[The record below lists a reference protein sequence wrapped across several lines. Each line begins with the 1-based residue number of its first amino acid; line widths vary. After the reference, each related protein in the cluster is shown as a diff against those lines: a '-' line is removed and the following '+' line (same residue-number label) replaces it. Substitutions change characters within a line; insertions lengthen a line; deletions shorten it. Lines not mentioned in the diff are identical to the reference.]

1 MLSALLTVTAL
12 TATFAT
18 ATPREDLA
26 ARAPALGLPH
36 ADQSAAD
43 ALPGA
48 RLVPGGMDTVGA
60 SRLGGDPDLPS
71 GMKWP
76 TCRGKKTTFLAQIPL
91 ADLAQIE
98 PGAVPADDSTLAV
111 FAGLIPADD
120 GVTQME
126 QSPGRVG
133 RATCVLVRTL
143 RGPLV
148 RRTTPKRV
156 PRLRSRPVRFVP
168 TLTVPDSQL
177 AQERY
182 GLTDKQVYDKYWRL
196 EYEAAAGTL
205 GREPDELPIHQLL
218 GWPAAVQYAPLFG
231 CGTTFPKEPTHRLLF
246 QLAFDERLNF
256 AIGDGGWLYL
266 TGRPAD
272 LRAGR
277 FDRLCSEF
285 QQG

>member
-1 MLSALLTVTAL
+1 MLNELVAMTAL

-26 ARAPALGLPH
+26 ARARALGLPH
-36 ADQSAAD
+36 ADRIAAD

-48 RLVPGGMDTVGA
+48 RLVPGGADTVGA
-60 SRLGGDPDLPS
+60 SRLGGDPDLPP

-76 TCRGKKTTFLAQIPL
+76 TCRGKKTSFLAQIPL
-91 ADLAQIE
+91 ADFAQLE
-98 PGAVPADDSTLAV
+98 PGMVPADGTLAV
-111 FAGLIPADD
+111 FAGLIPDDD

-126 QSPGRVG
+126 QSQGRVG
-133 RATCVLVRTL
+133 RATCVLVRSL
-143 RGPLV
+143 RGTLV

-156 PRLRSRPVRFVP
+156 PKLRGRPVRFVS
-168 TLTVPDSQL
+168 TLTVPDSDI

-182 GLTDKQVYDKYWRL
+182 RLTDKQVYDKYWRL
-196 EYEAAAGTL
+196 EQESAAGTL
-205 GREPDELPIHQLL
+205 GRRPDELPIHQLL
-218 GWPAAVQYAPLFG
+218 GWPRAVQYPPLFG
-231 CGTTFPKEPTHRLLF
+231 CGTRFPKEPTHRLLL

-256 AIGDGGWLYL
+256 AIGDGGSLYV

-272 LRAGR
+272 MRAGR
-277 FDRLCSEF
+277 FDRLCSDF

>member
-1 MLSALLTVTAL
+1 MLTELFTVTAL
-12 TATFAT
+12 AAAFAT

-26 ARAPALGLPH
+26 ARAAALGLPH
-36 ADQSAAD
+36 ADRIAAD

-60 SRLGGDPDLPS
+60 SRLGGDPDLPPR
-71 GMKWP
+71 MKWP

-98 PGAVPADDSTLAV
+98 PGAVPADGTLAV
-111 FAGLIPADD
+111 FAVLIPDDD

-126 QSPGRVG
+126 QSRGRVG
-133 RATCVLVRTL
+133 RATCVLVRTP
-143 RGPLV
+143 RGTLV
-148 RRTTPKRV
+148 RRATPKRV
-156 PRLRSRPVRFVP
+156 PKLRSRPVRFVP
-168 TLTVPDSQL
+168 TLTPLASDF

-182 GLTDKQVYDKYWRL
+182 GLTEKQLYDKYWRL

-205 GREPDELPIHQLL
+205 GRQPDELPIHQLL
-218 GWPAAVQYAPLFG
+218 GWPTAVQYPPLFG
-231 CGTTFPKEPTHRLLF
+231 CGKTFPEERTHRLLL
-246 QLAFDERLNF
+246 QMAFDERLNF